1 MRYLKIKNRDQ
12 LILNSDSEIF
22 RKLRIDSIQIIEEAI
37 RSVNPYSALQEFIDV
52 ENDILRIN
60 ETTIDLNNIDKI
72 IVVGGGKASIPMAE
86 ALEDILH
93 NRIAYGIVNTIHEVA
108 NEGDLK
114 LIKVNGAAHPIPDKS
129 GVKGV
134 RSMLKMVSTLNEND
148 LVFALI
154 SGGGS
159 SLMPLPAD
167 NIRLE
172 EIQIVTDKL
181 LRAGATINELNSVR
195 KHLSA
200 FKGGQLARKIFPAR
214 TIGLILSDV
223 IGDPLD
229 TIASGPTAPD
239 DSFFKDAVNVLR
251 KYDLWNQIPENV
263 KKRLEMGV
271 DGMIAETPKTGDKI
285 FERVENFIVANNL
298 TAAEAGATK
307 ASEIG
312 YNVQVLSTF
321 IEGEARQLGLFLGG
335 ISKGLIYNGN
345 PLPTPAAIIM
355 GGETTV
361 KVSGNG
367 KGGRN
372 QEVVLSSIKMIEG
385 LKTLIAS
392 VGTDGI
398 DGPTEAAGAIAD
410 GQTFSKAK
418 SMKLDPLLYL
428 NNNDSFSFFEE
439 ISDLIITGPTRTNVN
454 DLSIILAR

>member
-37 RSVNPYSALQEFIDV
+37 RSVNPYSALQEFINV

-93 NRIAYGIVNTIHEVA
+93 NRITHGIVNTIHEVA
-108 NEGDLK
+108 NQGDLK

-148 LVFALI
+148 LVFTLI

-271 DGMIAETPKTGDKI
+271 DGMIVETPKTGDKI

-410 GQTFSKAK
+410 GQTFSKTK